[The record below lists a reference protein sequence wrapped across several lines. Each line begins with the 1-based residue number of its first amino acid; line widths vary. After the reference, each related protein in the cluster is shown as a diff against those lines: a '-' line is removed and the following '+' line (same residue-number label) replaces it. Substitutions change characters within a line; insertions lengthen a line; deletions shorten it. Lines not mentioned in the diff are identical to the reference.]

1 MDAEWEL
8 IGFVV
13 IAMATVIVFA
23 DVAQRCRARAV
34 SIADKTLAG
43 RRSNSIGAP
52 RSGKRNPRRLVRA
65 DQHRPRRPRY
75 GSPSRASKFL

>member
-1 MDAEWEL
+1 MDADWEL

-13 IAMATVIVFA
+13 IAMATVIAFA
-23 DVAQRCRARAV
+23 DVAQRCRTRAV

-52 RSGKRNPRRLVRA
+52 RPGKRNPRRLVRT
-65 DQHRPRRPRY
+65 DQHRLRRPRY
-75 GSPSRASKFL
+75 GSPSRASKVL